1 MVPLI
6 LDYKVFYIL
15 ALSEMINKV
24 VRNYYKWHLPDYIH
38 SIKVSARDNY
48 AFIRFKKIKFLY
60 LNTQITLGLNNKYL
74 MSIIA

>member
-1 MVPLI
+1 ML
-6 LDYKVFYIL
+6 KKT
-15 ALSEMINKV
+15 AKK
-24 VRNYYKWHLPDYIH
+24 YYNWHIPDYRH

-74 MSIIA
+74 ISIIA